1 MEQILLQPV
10 ITRFLMNA
18 LLILLEIGS
27 NMFYRY
33 YVRELSIVLVFF
45 YFNELYLA
53 KNELYLIIEFVSY
66 IDDIENRI

>member
-1 MEQILLQPV
+1 
-10 ITRFLMNA
+10 MNA

-45 YFNELYLA
+45 GFNELYLA

>member
-45 YFNELYLA
+45 DFNELYLA

>member
-1 MEQILLQPV
+1 
-10 ITRFLMNA
+10 MNA

-45 YFNELYLA
+45 DFNELYLA

>member
-1 MEQILLQPV
+1 MLQPV
-10 ITRFLMNA
+10 IARFLMNA

-45 YFNELYLA
+45 DFNELYLA